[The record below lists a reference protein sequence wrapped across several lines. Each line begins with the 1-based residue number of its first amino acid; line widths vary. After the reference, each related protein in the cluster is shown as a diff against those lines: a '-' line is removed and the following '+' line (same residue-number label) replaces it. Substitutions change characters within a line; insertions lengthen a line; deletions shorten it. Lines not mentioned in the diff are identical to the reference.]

1 MDIGELHGWYVYSDQ
16 SLNWVFENLE
26 LQAKVG
32 YLIIRVNALS
42 LFVLHGSVSVPDNAM
57 FICTNFGYFCII
69 L

>member
-42 LFVLHGSVSVPDNAM
+42 LSHCMGVLQSLIMQCSFLP
-57 FICTNFGYFCII
+57 I
-69 L
+69 LDIFAS